1 MSGILWNSKS
11 TESAESTEST
21 ESTKSTEN
29 VISKSDDDYEEL
41 NKPLKDILE
50 VTESNDDN
58 EEVNNEN
65 NDEKYTQTDEVKEK
79 NEENNKENKHTQTDD
94 DLSFTVDNE
103 KEIYVICVNENPI
116 YYNPDSI
123 ESNKIMWGVTRVI
136 LDEIGVNPS
145 YQIRICPVS
154 KNKIEIYAS
163 YKFFIISYE
172 SLIHTVSC
180 NKANLANLVN

>member
-1 MSGILWNSKS
+1 MSGILWNSK
-11 TESAESTEST
+11 ST

-50 VTESNDDN
+50 VAESNGDN
-58 EEVNNEN
+58 EKVNDENKDENKDENNDEN

-79 NEENNKENKHTQTDD
+79 NKENKHTQTDD

-180 NKANLANLVN
+180 NKANLANLLN